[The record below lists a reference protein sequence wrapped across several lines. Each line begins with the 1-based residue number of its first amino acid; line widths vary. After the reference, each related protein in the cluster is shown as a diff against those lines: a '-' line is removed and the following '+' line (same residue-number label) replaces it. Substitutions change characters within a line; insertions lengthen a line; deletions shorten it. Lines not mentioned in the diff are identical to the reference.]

1 MKHWFVARTHAHAET
16 KAAAHL
22 RRQGFDVYLP
32 RFAKTRR
39 HARREERVI
48 VPLFPRYL
56 FVQMDLNHAR
66 WRAINGTVG
75 IERLLAN
82 GDRPAP
88 IPEGTIDDLQNQ
100 ERPNGLLTPASLV
113 RLDRGAQLRLVEGA
127 FAERVGI
134 YERMT
139 ADQRVVLL
147 LNLLGREIRITV
159 PIEAVDAA

>member
-1 MKHWFVARTHAHAET
+1 MKHWFVARTHAHAEA
-16 KAAAHL
+16 KATAHL
-22 RRQGFDVYLP
+22 RRQDFDVYLP

-56 FVQMDLNHAR
+56 FVQMDLNHTR
-66 WRAINGTVG
+66 WRAINSTVG

-82 GDRPAP
+82 GDRPTP
-88 IPEGTIDDLQNQ
+88 VPEGTVKDLQSQ
-100 ERPNGLLTPASLV
+100 ERPGGLLTPASLV
-113 RLDRGAQLRLVEGA
+113 HLERGTQLRLVEGA

-134 YERMT
+134 YEQMT